1 MCGVKLIMA
10 EKTALLLF
18 LISSFTYLASFAS
31 VLIFHKNERQ
41 IIRLTSV
48 LNLFAGIC
56 GVAMAAVVLAGG
68 TNAVYPFSLG
78 SLSEMISILSPA
90 DDFSIKICPY
100 AGLFLLIIYS
110 ISAAA
115 ALYSRSYL
123 NEYTAAH
130 VQYSRFA
137 KIAIISAIFPL
148 FVLAMAMV
156 VVSNHSI
163 LFLCSWEMMSL
174 FSYFLV
180 MSDHENP
187 KTRTAGFT
195 YLIMTHF
202 GTAFLFVFFMLL
214 YSHTGSFDFS
224 AYVNVGNRFSPSE
237 MTFMFILILIGFGTK
252 AGIMP
257 LHIWLPL
264 AHPQAPSHVS
274 AMMSGVM
281 VKVSLFAFIK
291 CVFSFLN
298 GANLA
303 SGVILL
309 IVGAITAILGIMYSI
324 VESDL
329 KKCLA
334 FSTVENVGIIMI
346 AISCAVILHSQS
358 YPVSAAFA
366 LCAAFYH
373 IMAHAL
379 FKSLLFMG
387 AGAIIYGSH
396 AKNLDDMG
404 GLIRQMPHTA
414 AYFMAGVMSM
424 AALPPMAGF
433 ISEWMVFQSIL
444 LTLKDPQ
451 AFIKILMPVCG
462 AALALSSAL
471 ALTGGVRLFFSVFL
485 AKRRNADKF
494 KHEAKEVPLSM
505 RLPMMALAVL
515 CFAFGIFS
523 PHFIGYL
530 GGALNSIMPVYGLNI
545 NLFSP
550 NALYIVPVSSQLS
563 SISPQA
569 AFTMLI
575 LFILGTIVIFNY
587 ILPRRKVKVYETWSC
602 GADINSIMQYTPA
615 SYTQPLM
622 LVFKNIYLPQ
632 TEVRTQHNEDR
643 LIIKKVDYSQTATMF
658 FEKWLYRPFIKLLIR
673 AAKRL
678 KRVQLGH
685 VHVYLLYIFVTL
697 LLALISVR
705 L

>member
-1 MCGVKLIMA
+1 MA
-10 EKTALLLF
+10 EKAALLLF
-18 LISSFTYLASFAS
+18 LISSFTYMASFVS
-31 VLIFHKNERQ
+31 VLALHRNERQ
-41 IIRLTSV
+41 IISLTSI
-48 LNLFAGIC
+48 LNFIAGLC
-56 GVAMAAVVLAGG
+56 GAVMAAIVLASG
-68 TNAVYPFSLG
+68 TTFVRSFSPAFMTDLI
-78 SLSEMISILSPA
+78 MTLSPA

-100 AGLFLLIIYS
+100 SGLFLLIIYS
-110 ISAAA
+110 IASAAS
-115 ALYSRSYL
+115 LYSRSYL

-137 KIAIISAIFPL
+137 KIAIISAVFPL
-148 FVLAMAMV
+148 FILSMAMV

-163 LFLCSWEMMSL
+163 LFLCSWELMSL
-174 FSYFLV
+174 FSYLLV

-202 GTAFLFVFFMLL
+202 GTAFLLVFFTML
-214 YSHTGSFDFS
+214 YAHTGSFDFS
-224 AYVNVGNRFSPSE
+224 AYAGVGNRFSPSE
-237 MTFMFILILIGFGTK
+237 MTLMFLLVLIGFGTK

-274 AMMSGVM
+274 ALMSGVM
-281 VKVSLFAFIK
+281 VKVSLFAFLK

-309 IVGAITAILGIMYSI
+309 IIGAVTAIMGIMYSI

-346 AISCAVILHSQS
+346 AISCAIILNSQS

-373 IMAHAL
+373 IIAHGL

-387 AGAIIYGSH
+387 AGAVIYGSH
-396 AKNLDDMG
+396 AKNMDDMG
-404 GLIRQMPHTA
+404 GFIKQMPHTA

-451 AFIKILMPVCG
+451 AFTKILMPVCG

-471 ALTGGVRLFFSVFL
+471 ALTGAVRLFFSVFL
-485 AKRRNADKF
+485 AKRRNAEKF
-494 KHEAKEVPLSM
+494 RHEAREVPLSM
-505 RLPMMALAVL
+505 RLPMLILASL
-515 CFAFGIFS
+515 CFVFGIFS
-523 PHFIGYL
+523 PVFISYL
-530 GGALNSIMPVYGLNI
+530 GWAVNSIMPVHGLNI
-545 NLFSP
+545 SIFSP
-550 NALYIVPVSSQLS
+550 HALYIVPVSSQLS
-563 SISPQA
+563 SISPQS

-575 LFILGTIVIFNY
+575 LFLIAVIIVFNY
-587 ILPRRKVKVYETWSC
+587 ILPRRRVRVYETWSC
-602 GADINSIMQYTPA
+602 GADINSIMQYTPE

-622 LVFKNIYLPQ
+622 LVFKNIYMPR
-632 TEVRTQHNEDR
+632 TEVKTLHNEDR

-658 FEKWLYRPFIKLLIR
+658 FEKWLYRPFIKLLIKI
-673 AAKRL
+673 AKRL
-678 KRVQLGH
+678 KRVQLGY
-685 VHVYLLYIFVTL
+685 VHVYLLYIFITL
-697 LLALISVR
+697 LLAMISVR

>member
-1 MCGVKLIMA
+1 MT

-18 LISSFTYLASFAS
+18 FISSFTYLASFIS
-31 VLIFHKNERQ
+31 VLILHKNERQ
-41 IIRLTSV
+41 IIRTTSILNILAGLCGSVMAVSV
-48 LNLFAGIC
+48 LIT
-56 GVAMAAVVLAGG
+56 GG
-68 TNAVYPFSLG
+68 GAYYTFSAG
-78 SLSEMISILSPA
+78 SLSELIALLSPA

-100 AGLFLLIIYS
+100 AALFLLIIYF

-123 NEYTAAH
+123 NEYTAER

-137 KIAIISAIFPL
+137 KIAIISAVYPL
-148 FVLAMAMV
+148 FILSMAMV

-163 LFLCSWEMMSL
+163 LFLGSWELMSL

-180 MSDHENP
+180 ISDHENP

-202 GTAFLFVFFMLL
+202 GTAFLFVFFVML
-214 YSHTGSFDFS
+214 YSISGSFNFS
-224 AYVNVGNRFSPSE
+224 AYTNIGHSFSNAQ
-237 MTFMFILILIGFGTK
+237 TLFMFMLILIGFGTK

-274 AMMSGVM
+274 AIMSGVM
-281 VKVSLFAFIK
+281 VKVSLFAFLK
-291 CVFSFLN
+291 CLFMFLG

-303 SGVILL
+303 AGVILL
-309 IVGAITAILGIMYSI
+309 VIGAITAILGIMYSI

-334 FSTVENVGIIMI
+334 FSTVENIGIILI
-346 AISCAVILHSQS
+346 AISCAIILNSQH

-373 IMAHAL
+373 ITAHAL

-387 AGAIIYGSH
+387 AGSVIYSSH
-396 AKNLDDMG
+396 AKNMDDMG
-404 GLIRQMPHTA
+404 GFIKQMPHTA

-451 AFIKILMPVCG
+451 AFIKIIMPVCG

-471 ALTGGVRLFFSVFL
+471 ALTGAVRMFFSIFL
-485 AKRRNADKF
+485 AKRRNADKY
-494 KHEAKEVPLSM
+494 KHVAKETPLSM
-505 RLPMMALAVL
+505 RLPMLVLAVL
-515 CFAFGIFS
+515 CFVFGIFS
-523 PHFIGYL
+523 PVFIYYL
-530 GGALNSIMPVYGLNI
+530 AGPLHSLIPVSGLNI
-545 NLFSP
+545 SLFSR
-550 NALYIVPVSSQLS
+550 NALYIIPVSSQLS
-563 SISPQA
+563 AISPQA
-569 AFTMLI
+569 VFTLLI
-575 LFILGTIVIFNY
+575 LFIIGAVVIFNY
-587 ILPRRKVKVYETWSC
+587 ILPRRKVRYYETWSC
-602 GADINSIMQYTPA
+602 GADINSIMQYTPE
-615 SYTQPLM
+615 SYTQPIM
-622 LVFKNIYLPQ
+622 IVFKNIYMPR
-632 TEVRTQHNEDR
+632 TEVKTLHNEDR

-678 KRVQLGH
+678 KKVQLGY
-685 VHVYLLYIFVTL
+685 VHIYLLYIFVTL
-697 LLALISVR
+697 ILALLSVR